1 MDYLE
6 IVGGKKLKGSV
17 VISGAKNSALPVIA
31 STILSDK
38 RVYIRNIPDVVDI
51 RTLLKLITM
60 LGGEVEQ
67 SGTEVTIDNKN
78 IDSTKAVYE
87 IVSKMRASI
96 LVLGPLLA

>member
-38 RVYIRNIPDVVDI
+38 RVYIRNIPDV
-51 RTLLKLITM
+51 
-60 LGGEVEQ
+60 
-67 SGTEVTIDNKN
+67 
-78 IDSTKAVYE
+78 
-87 IVSKMRASI
+87 
-96 LVLGPLLA
+96 

>member
-78 IDSTKAVYE
+78 IDSTKAD
-87 IVSKMRASI
+87 MR
-96 LVLGPLLA
+96 LAQR